1 MEQRF
6 RRQLL
11 ALGRLMADER
21 HMRERFAASI
31 DEIRSAPLERWP
43 YPDDVRDV
51 LMASGLAPAVVDALT
66 AQFERAFWAGGRPG
80 G

>member
-11 ALGRLMADER
+11 ALGKLIADER
-21 HMRERFAASI
+21 QLRERFAESI
-31 DEIRSAPLERWP
+31 EEIRSAPIERWP
-43 YPDDVRDV
+43 YPDDVRDL

-66 AQFERAFWAGGRPG
+66 VQFEREVWGGGRPG